1 MGAMCAFTRSDFPV
15 LLIPKIASVF
25 KPLAAA
31 EEFMKAL
38 HPEEFLQQLVAVR
51 EGFWQAMNAE
61 RKSYGAEKPLSS
73 AAILRRLQFGVV
85 MERKAAEVTAPWV
98 GKIPDLDLQQ
108 PMSEYVVNE
117 LKHASILRKRIGE
130 LSGDPDALWNEPLPE
145 LKALWDFHAGLDSLC
160 ELIASVQFGHE
171 EFFPR
176 TSKSFI
182 ERVTPVD
189 PETAAIYRDTLLAD
203 EEGHEWIAPEILRRY
218 ATDVAAQDK
227 CLTALRQ
234 GCELFGRAIESFN
247 RAMPS

>member
-1 MGAMCAFTRSDFPV
+1 MEA
-15 LLIPKIASVF
+15 L
-25 KPLAAA
+25 KPEQFLQRLVAIR
-31 EEFMKAL
+31 EEFWEK
-38 HPEEFLQQLVAVR
+38 
-51 EGFWQAMNAE
+51 MNAE
-61 RKSYGAEKPLSS
+61 RKSYGAEKPLSP
-73 AAILRRLQFGVV
+73 AVVLRRLQFGVV

-117 LKHASILRKRIGE
+117 LKHAAILRKRIGE
-130 LSGDPDALWNEPLPE
+130 LAGDPDSLWNNPLPE
-145 LKALWDFHAGLDSLC
+145 LKELWAFHAQLGSLC

-189 PETAAIYRDTLLAD
+189 PQTAAIYRDTLLAD

-218 ATDVAAQDK
+218 ATDGAIQQK
-227 CLTALRQ
+227 CLTALKQ
-234 GCELFGRAIESFN
+234 GCELFGRAIQSFN
-247 RAMPS
+247 RSMPA

>member
-1 MGAMCAFTRSDFPV
+1 MPSGESR
-15 LLIPKIASVF
+15 L
-25 KPLAAA
+25 
-31 EEFMKAL
+31 
-38 HPEEFLQQLVAVR
+38 R
-51 EGFWQAMNAE
+51 
-61 RKSYGAEKPLSS
+61 RKSDRAANRIVVVETATEK
-73 AAILRRLQFGVV
+73 
-85 MERKAAEVTAPWV
+85 
-98 GKIPDLDLQQ
+98 
-108 PMSEYVVNE
+108 VVNE
-117 LKHASILRKRIGE
+117 IDLVGE

-218 ATDVAAQDK
+218 ATDVAIQDR

-247 RAMPS
+247 RSMPS